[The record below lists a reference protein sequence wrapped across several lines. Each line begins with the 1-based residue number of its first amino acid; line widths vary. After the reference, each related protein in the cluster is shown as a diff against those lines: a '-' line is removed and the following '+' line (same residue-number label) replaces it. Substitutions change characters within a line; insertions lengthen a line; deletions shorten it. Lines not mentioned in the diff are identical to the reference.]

1 MVCTLYAHY
10 TGFDKIERT
19 IQEFFPGSK
28 LTVLKD
34 GESDVLEGEIRGG
47 LFRPSGKLTI
57 SYREKVI
64 PSYKFA
70 ENDLSPFTN
79 NLRRLYGY
87 VRTLPFSNENLKEKF
102 LQKILT
108 LNCEFSIAVTKGE
121 IKELKNVI
129 QKLAQEFDAILFVQP
144 KTVISK
150 SKGQHF
156 LDSQLNLIIDQ
167 EGNSGIDSL
176 DVKIDAAYFDQQAT
190 ATEAQLARKSRS
202 EQLIASWQI
211 KSNKNL
217 PVIDA
222 EELVTIRRPEEIAQ
236 RVAVLAVVNLVAF
249 SHIPPEEAMGYLQQN
264 NLWDY
269 VSPAEKDFLDDPT
282 DEKKSRES
290 WKCECIYTLL
300 WALNK
305 TEILPSPAQLCDLGN
320 ISPEQY
326 PVGKDKSPENFIRSA
341 TLVRSKTE
349 ILDAGDLYYRLD
361 WACVDA
367 RISGKQ
373 ITEAH
378 PGVVYERH
386 YALNWLMN
394 YRNQEWDDVSCDT

>member
-10 TGFDKIERT
+10 TGFDKIEKT

-28 LTVLKD
+28 LSVAKD
-34 GESDVLEGEIRGG
+34 GESNVLECEVRGG

-57 SYREKVI
+57 SYREKAI

-70 ENDLSPFTN
+70 ENDQSSLTN
-79 NLRRLYGY
+79 NLRGLYGY
-87 VRTLPFSNENLKEKF
+87 VRSLPFSNESLQEKF

-129 QKLAQEFDAILFVQP
+129 QELAKEFDAVLFVQP

-156 LDSQLNLIIDQ
+156 LDSRLDLIIDQ

-176 DVKIDAAYFDQQAT
+176 DVKIDASYFDQHT
-190 ATEAQLARKSRS
+190 SATEDQLARKSRS
-202 EQLIASWQI
+202 EQLIGSWKI
-211 KSNKNL
+211 KVNSHL
-217 PVIDA
+217 PVIDP
-222 EELVTIRRPEEIAQ
+222 EETVTIRRPEEIAQ

-249 SHIPPEEAMGYLQQN
+249 SHIPPEEARDYLQQN
-264 NLWDY
+264 NLWDF
-269 VSPAEKDFLDDPT
+269 VSPAEKDFLNEPT

-305 TEILPSPAQLCDLGN
+305 TETLPSPAQLCDLGN
-320 ISPEQY
+320 IPPEKY
-326 PVGKDKSPENFIRSA
+326 PVGKDKSPEDFIRSA
-341 TLVRSKTE
+341 TVVRSKTE
-349 ILDAGDLYYRLD
+349 ILDASDLYYRLD

-367 RISGKQ
+367 RINGKQ

-394 YRNQEWDDVSCDT
+394 YGNQEWDDVSCDT